1 MCSLCS
7 RLQVT
12 GADSIAAVTGAV
24 YIKYN
29 AISKVGLG
37 CGPCASR
44 LRPCQGLA
52 ALQHSM
58 QGRSVGCHMHAALNG
73 TAVNLPLPSC

>member
-7 RLQVT
+7 WSQVT
-12 GADSIAAVTGAV
+12 GVDSIAAVTGAV

-29 AISKVGLG
+29 GMSKVGQ
-37 CGPCASR
+37 ASSK
-44 LRPCQGLA
+44 PCQGPA

-58 QGRSVGCHMHAALNG
+58 QGHSVCRHMHATLNC
-73 TAVNLPLPSC
+73 TAVDLPLPSC